1 MTSDFQPY
9 MLHEPLTAE
18 VPLLCDSPHSGMSYP
33 SDFNVVLPMM
43 QLRQGEDTFVD
54 ELWKA
59 LPQYGA
65 TLLGANFP
73 RTYIDPN
80 RDEDDIDVELLCP
93 DQAWPTPLN
102 PTEKTRIGYGL
113 IWRRVRGEPIYN
125 RCLTVEEIQKRISTY
140 YQPYHYALQQAA
152 EDLYKRYG
160 GLWHLNLHSMPAD
173 AYVGLG
179 LPEKELADFVLG
191 DKDGTTCSEEFI
203 HIIEKYL
210 LEEGY
215 SVARNDPYK
224 GVALIQRMGQ
234 PERNRHSLQIEIK
247 RPLYMNE
254 KTFEKNANFFTLQ
267 KSLSGLSKVV
277 SDYVRSQL

>member
-140 YQPYHYALQQAA
+140 YQPYHHALQQAA